1 MKYYLLPEHGT
12 FYKANLHCHT
22 TLSDGKMTPEQMKH
36 YYMEKGYSIIAY
48 TDHNVMIHHPEL
60 AEENFL
66 PMAGM
71 ELDITQNPY
80 GDAPRSAIRR
90 KACHICFVALDPT
103 IKQVC
108 WHREKYLTKNAVN
121 YRDAVNVDPDLPNF
135 EREYNPDC
143 INEMIKRG
151 VEGGF
156 FVTYNHPCWSLERY
170 PEYMSYHGM
179 HAMEIYNHGC
189 GSSGFDDY
197 NPDVFDDMLL
207 GGKRVFCSATDDN
220 HNGRA
225 DSFGGFNM
233 IKAESLTYENIA
245 NALRRGDFYA
255 SQGPLIHDLY
265 LEDGKIHIECSE
277 AAQICLSTDRRRA
290 GCAYPNGDEPLCH
303 ASFSFSDLDQ
313 YFRLTVTDKHGK
325 HAHTQAYY
333 PKEILAKINL
343 Q

>member
-1 MKYYLLPEHGT
+1 MRYYLLPETGT
-12 FYKANLHCHT
+12 FYKANLHSHST
-22 TLSDGKMTPEQMKH
+22 VSDGKWTPEQMKEA
-36 YYMEKGYSIIAY
+36 YMAKGYSIVAY

-66 PMAGM
+66 PMAGF
-71 ELDITQNPY
+71 ELDLVQNPY

-90 KACHICFVALDPT
+90 KACHICFVALDPN

-108 WHREKYLTKNAVN
+108 WHREKYLLKNAVL
-121 YRDAVNVDPDLPNF
+121 YHDAVNVDPDLPNF

-143 INEMIKRG
+143 INEIIKRG

-156 FVTYNHPCWSLERY
+156 FVTYNHPSWSLERY
-170 PEYMSYHGM
+170 PDYMSYHGM
-179 HAMEIYNHGC
+179 HAMEIYNHG
-189 GSSGFDDY
+189 GSLAGFEDY
-197 NPDVFDDMLL
+197 NPHVFDDMLV

-245 NALRRGDFYA
+245 KALLHGDFYA

-265 LEDGKIHIECSE
+265 IEDGQIHIFTSE
-277 AAQICLSTDRRRA
+277 ATEITLSTDRRRA
-290 GCAYPNGDEPLCH
+290 GYVHAKEGEPLCH
-303 ASFSFSDLDQ
+303 ASFPLSDLDVF
-313 YFRLTVTDKHGK
+313 FRLTVTDAAGK
-325 HAHTQAYY
+325 HANTQAYY
-333 PKEILAKINL
+333 PKEILENMK